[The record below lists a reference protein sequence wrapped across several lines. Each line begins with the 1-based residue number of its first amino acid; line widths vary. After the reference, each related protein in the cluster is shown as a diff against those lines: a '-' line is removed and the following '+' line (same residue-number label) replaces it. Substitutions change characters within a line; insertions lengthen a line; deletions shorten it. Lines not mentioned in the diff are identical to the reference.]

1 LRRDLPHACGA
12 DTPQSPEERYH
23 RERSLAIARVFLALS
38 ILIAGFFQ
46 PSDPGSLFLR
56 HLLFAGYLVFSVAV
70 LLLLRYTPE
79 RSTPTTVVV
88 HAVDLLLAAGVT
100 VLTGP
105 GSPFVVLVMFVLL
118 AAAHRW
124 GFRETIATGA
134 AVAILLLTHA
144 VVISVMRASAG
155 STGPSEFGV
164 LTLRAAL
171 VLLAAVLLGYMAQ
184 TEKRFRAEAA
194 TIGAIVGRV
203 ELRSG
208 LTQTITQV
216 LDATVRLFAAKRA
229 VLVVHEITTGRIASW
244 EAGPRTDPSGPSLRV
259 TPLDERSVGTYLFAP
274 SAAAWHAIRRG
285 ARLDVVALDREGS
298 RTDQAP
304 LTFPESFSAA
314 MAPFDELMAIGVE
327 VPDELTGRLFLIDP
341 HWDGDRRSGLAFA
354 QRLVRHL
361 SPAVYSLYLVHRL
374 RSRSAAAERGRIA
387 RELHDGIIQ
396 SVLGVQ
402 IQLHALSVPAA
413 KTSRAL
419 SSELNRL
426 GTILRDEVVGLRDM
440 IQQMKPVEL
449 SPDQL
454 MNTLADVVQRFQR
467 ETGIT
472 ARFITAFDRL
482 DLSPRACREVARVVQ
497 EALVNVRKHSGAGNV
512 FVRLT
517 VADGVC
523 RLAIDDDGRGFPFA
537 GRLTPAD
544 KDHARQGPS
553 VINERVRLLGGELTV
568 ESDPGRGARLEI
580 SFPVATHAIHG

>member
-1 LRRDLPHACGA
+1 
-12 DTPQSPEERYH
+12 
-23 RERSLAIARVFLALS
+23 
-38 ILIAGFFQ
+38 
-46 PSDPGSLFLR
+46 
-56 HLLFAGYLVFSVAV
+56 
-70 LLLLRYTPE
+70 
-79 RSTPTTVVV
+79 
-88 HAVDLLLAAGVT
+88 
-100 VLTGP
+100 
-105 GSPFVVLVMFVLL
+105 
-118 AAAHRW
+118 
-124 GFRETIATGA
+124 
-134 AVAILLLTHA
+134 
-144 VVISVMRASAG
+144 
-155 STGPSEFGV
+155 
-164 LTLRAAL
+164 
-171 VLLAAVLLGYMAQ
+171 
-184 TEKRFRAEAA
+184 
-194 TIGAIVGRV
+194 
-203 ELRSG
+203 
-208 LTQTITQV
+208 
-216 LDATVRLFAAKRA
+216 
-229 VLVVHEITTGRIASW
+229 
-244 EAGPRTDPSGPSLRV
+244 
-259 TPLDERSVGTYLFAP
+259 
-274 SAAAWHAIRRG
+274 
-285 ARLDVVALDREGS
+285 
-298 RTDQAP
+298 
-304 LTFPESFSAA
+304 
-314 MAPFDELMAIGVE
+314 
-327 VPDELTGRLFLIDP
+327 
-341 HWDGDRRSGLAFA
+341 
-354 QRLVRHL
+354 
-361 SPAVYSLYLVHRL
+361 
-374 RSRSAAAERGRIA
+374 
-387 RELHDGIIQ
+387 
-396 SVLGVQ
+396 
-402 IQLHALSVPAA
+402 LSVPAA